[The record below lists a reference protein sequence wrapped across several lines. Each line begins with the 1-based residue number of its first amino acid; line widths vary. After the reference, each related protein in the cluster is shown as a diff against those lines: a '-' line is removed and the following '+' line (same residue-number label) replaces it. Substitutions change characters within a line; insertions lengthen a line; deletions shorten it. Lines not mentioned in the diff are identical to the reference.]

1 MSCETRP
8 ICLAILS
15 MLTTDSRGSKKTP
28 LDADGCRGLQVAV
41 ADRSP
46 ITKGQGSRPPRR
58 CRGGGL
64 AGGREIAY
72 QAWEEGRSAD
82 PGVLLAAS
90 LTESGCTER

>member
-15 MLTTDSRGSKKTP
+15 TFTTIRGKKIP
-28 LDADGCRGLQVAV
+28 LDADGHGDGHRRLQVAV

-46 ITKGQGSRPPRR
+46 ITKGQGSRPPPGRY
-58 CRGGGL
+58 RGGR
-64 AGGREIAY
+64 GREIAY
-72 QAWEEGRSAD
+72 QAWEEGRSVD